1 MRVLIAAD
9 FPSGANPM
17 AGQSIFIMRERMD
30 EVLRKLGVPVP
41 PNSTP
46 GKAMQTLA
54 TSCKT
59 MDCRPVMSG
68 LGPYYVT
75 TAKLDGAGKA
85 TLSATAATGPY
96 FLFAIV
102 RIPDGSSFIWDIPA
116 TLHAGDNAITLTS
129 TNAET
134 IH

>member
-1 MRVLIAAD
+1 M
-9 FPSGANPM
+9 AN
-17 AGQSIFIMRERMD
+17 QQVFIMRERMD

-41 PNSTP
+41 ANSTP

-102 RIPDGSSFIWDIPA
+102 RNPDGSSLLWDIPA
-116 TLHAGDNAITLTS
+116 TLHAGDNAITLTA

>member
-1 MRVLIAAD
+1 MRVLIAAE

-41 PNSTP
+41 PNGTP

-75 TAKLDGAGKA
+75 TAKLDNAGKA

-102 RIPDGSSFIWDIPA
+102 RTPDGASLIWDIPA
-116 TLHAGDNAITLTS
+116 TLHAGDNTITLTPA
-129 TNAET
+129 NAET

>member
-1 MRVLIAAD
+1 MRVLIAAE

-41 PNSTP
+41 PNGTP
-46 GKAMQTLA
+46 GKAMQALA
-54 TSCKT
+54 ASCRT
-59 MDCRPVMSG
+59 TDCRPVMSG

-75 TAKLDGAGKA
+75 TAKLDSAGKA

-102 RIPDGSSFIWDIPA
+102 RNPDGSSLIWDIPA
-116 TLHAGDNAITLTS
+116 TLHAGDNIITLTA
-129 TNAET
+129 TNAELV
-134 IH
+134 H

>member
-1 MRVLIAAD
+1 MRVLIAAE
-9 FPSGANPM
+9 FPSTINPM
-17 AGQSIFIMRERMD
+17 AGQSIFIMREPMD

-41 PNSTP
+41 PNSSP

-54 TSCKT
+54 TACKT

-75 TAKLDGAGKA
+75 AAKLDNAGKA

-102 RIPDGSSFIWDIPA
+102 RTPDGASLIWDIPT
-116 TLHAGDNAITLTS
+116 TLHAGDNTITLTPA
-129 TNAET
+129 NAET